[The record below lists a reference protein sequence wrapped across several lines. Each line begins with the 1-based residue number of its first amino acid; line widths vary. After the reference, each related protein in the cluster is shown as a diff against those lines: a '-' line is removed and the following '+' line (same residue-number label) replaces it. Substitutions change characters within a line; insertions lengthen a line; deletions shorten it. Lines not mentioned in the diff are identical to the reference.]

1 MKYNPELIGTRI
13 KEARLLKDYTIKEL
27 AELVGISDSTISR
40 YENGKVG
47 DVKLPIITT
56 ISKAL
61 NVDSY
66 WILGLTDDRSVK
78 TSDVS
83 YELYPYIPDP
93 VAAGIPTTIEGVLEL
108 PKIPIPDA
116 ALGRY
121 SKRKDLI
128 IMRASGESMNKVI
141 QNGALM
147 GVITDINV
155 LDLKNGDL
163 VVFNH
168 EYEYSV
174 KRFFRIEDKLV
185 FRPDSTDLSFTDI
198 IYTIDDNVEIVG
210 KVIMSNVNYD

>member
-13 KEARLLKDYTIKEL
+13 KESRLSKGITMKEL
-27 AELVGISDSTISR
+27 SEIIGVAESTISR

-47 DVKLPIITT
+47 DIKLPIITA
-56 ISKAL
+56 ISRV
-61 NVDSY
+61 VDVDPY
-66 WILGLTDDRSVK
+66 WILGIISDKKVK

-83 YELYPYIPDP
+83 YELYPYIPNP
-93 VAAGIPTTIEGVLEL
+93 VAAGVPETIEGILEL

-121 SKRKDLI
+121 AKRKDII
-128 IMRASGESMNKVI
+128 IMKAIGESMNRVI

-147 GVITDINV
+147 GVATDVNI
-155 LDLKNGDL
+155 LDLKNADL

-174 KRFFRIEDKLV
+174 KRFYKINDKLV

-198 IYTIDDNVEIVG
+198 VYNADENIEIIG
-210 KVIMSNVNYD
+210 KVIMSNITYE